1 MSIHPQGKT
10 MGKGNGLFGKHW
22 YNLLQVSM
30 ENLSSELENDL
41 LLKGRK
47 ETPLSVEGK
56 YPFKSACDPMHI
68 GKNTSRE
75 TMAE

>member
-1 MSIHPQGKT
+1 

-22 YNLLQVSM
+22 YNLLQMSM
-30 ENLSSELENDL
+30 EDLSSELENDL

-47 ETPLSVEGK
+47 KTPLLVEEK
-56 YPFKSACDPMHI
+56 YPYKSACNPMHI
-68 GKNTSRE
+68 CKSTSGE